1 MERVAKKW
9 VIIEC
14 PSNLGLSQFD
24 ERREPGVRKLP
35 DWLKQNGLHKELC
48 PEKIIKI
55 ASPSYSMD
63 IDRLTEVRNAD
74 KLVDYAL
81 KQCREI
87 GSELNNGSFLIL
99 LGGDCSVLIGVGLA
113 LKRKGNFALFY
124 LDGHTDYMKP
134 EQSQTH
140 GAAGMA
146 LAIAT
151 GFGHSKLTNV
161 NNLEPYFDP
170 KNVFCVGNREY
181 DEDYEKPIKDSVIKY
196 IPLNKLRKKGIENI
210 IEQFE
215 SLVSSDKIDG
225 FLIHLDVDVLN
236 DGIMPAVDSRQNE
249 GLSYQELKSLL
260 IPLMKNKKATGI
272 EITILDP
279 DLDPKGMYTR
289 PFVSTLIEIFNA
301 VKIS

>member
-1 MERVAKKW
+1 MERVDKKW

-24 ERREPGVRKLP
+24 ERLEPGVRKLP
-35 DWLKQNGLHKELC
+35 DWLQQNGLHNELC
-48 PEKIIKI
+48 PEKIIRI
-55 ASPSYSMD
+55 DSPSYSMD
-63 IDRLTEVRNAD
+63 IDRLTDVRNAD
-74 KLVDYAL
+74 KLVDYAIR
-81 KQCREI
+81 QCGEVQY
-87 GSELNNGSFLIL
+87 ELSNENFLVL

-134 EQSQTH
+134 EQSHTH
-140 GAAGMA
+140 SAAGMA

-161 NNLEPYFDP
+161 NNLEPYFYP
-170 KNVFCVGNREY
+170 ENVFCVGNREY
-181 DEDYEKPIKDSVIKY
+181 DDDYEKPIKNSAIKY
-196 IPLNKLRKKGIENI
+196 IPLNKLREKGIENTI
-210 IEQFE
+210 KQFE

-236 DGIMPAVDSRQNE
+236 DEIMPAVDSRQNG
-249 GLSYQELKSLL
+249 GLSYQELKRVL
-260 IPLMKNKKATGI
+260 IPLMKNKKVIGI

-279 DLDPKGMYTR
+279 DLDPNGIYTR

-301 VKIS
+301 VKTS